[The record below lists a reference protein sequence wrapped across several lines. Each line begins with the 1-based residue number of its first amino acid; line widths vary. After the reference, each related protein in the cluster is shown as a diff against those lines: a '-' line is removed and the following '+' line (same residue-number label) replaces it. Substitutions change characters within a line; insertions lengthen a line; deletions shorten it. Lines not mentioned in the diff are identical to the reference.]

1 MYPCYTSGKGLVT
14 LIDQLHSLFMINLN
28 SIATLHL
35 IFDLVIPLNMYLSLN
50 FNVNNSHVK
59 AAIRYLVLF
68 SKKVKNLSYMLS
80 PNMSKANYSTQQYT
94 RKLM

>member
-1 MYPCYTSGKGLVT
+1 MYACYTSGKGLVT

-35 IFDLVIPLNMYLSLN
+35 IFDLVIPLNMYLSQN

-59 AAIRYLVLF
+59 AAIRYLILF
-68 SKKVKNLSYMLS
+68 SKKVKILS
-80 PNMSKANYSTQQYT
+80 
-94 RKLM
+94 

>member
-1 MYPCYTSGKGLVT
+1 MGYKVMYPCYTSGKGLVT

-35 IFDLVIPLNMYLSLN
+35 IFDLVIPLNMHLSQS

-68 SKKVKNLSYMLS
+68 SKKVKNLS
-80 PNMSKANYSTQQYT
+80 
-94 RKLM
+94 